1 MATLLGSPENYGAG
15 RVAGSYKLVGA
26 EKGTATAL
34 EEGLVVGFTED
45 SEHVAVNAGSP
56 IGVTGKGH
64 GNVSVAVAES
74 GKKIWVQA
82 DTNIGTPVVGATV
95 FVTSA
100 GKVIDVDKTGSG
112 DTAVSHTATAA
123 TFASSEIRNDGVVT
137 NIRGKMYYDRKCVC
151 INLGG
156 M

>member
-1 MATLLGSPENYGAG
+1 MSTVMGSPENYGDG

-26 EKGTATAL
+26 EQGTATPL
-34 EEGLVVGFTED
+34 EEGLVVGFSSD
-45 SEHVAVNAGSP
+45 SEHVAINAGSP

-64 GNVSVAVAES
+64 SNVSVAVAES

-82 DTNIGTPVVGATV
+82 DSNIGTPVVGATV
-95 FVTSA
+95 FVTAA
-100 GKVIDVDKTGSG
+100 GKVIDVDKTGDG
-112 DTAVSHTATAA
+112 ATAVSHTATAA
-123 TFASSEIRNDGVVT
+123 TFASTEIREDGIVT
-137 NIRGKMYYDRKCVC
+137 NIRGKLYNDRKCAC